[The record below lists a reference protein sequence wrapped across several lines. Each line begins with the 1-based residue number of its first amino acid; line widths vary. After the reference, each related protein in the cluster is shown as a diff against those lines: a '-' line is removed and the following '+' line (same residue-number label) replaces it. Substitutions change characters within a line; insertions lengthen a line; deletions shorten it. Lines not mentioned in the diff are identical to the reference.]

1 MSKDVALPRNRLA
14 GGWPILDLMDSSGD
28 TWRSSLASLPAQS
41 VGLVLPY
48 CVGTSQVSPQYLFGG
63 GLWDCAN
70 LAIPPSLPQGGLL
83 GSPPRRAAK
92 MLW

>member
-48 CVGTSQVSPQYLFGG
+48 CVGTSQVSPQYLFWGVFG
-63 GLWDCAN
+63 TVPIWLFLHLYPKGDF
-70 LAIPPSLPQGGLL
+70 
-83 GSPPRRAAK
+83 
-92 MLW
+92 